1 MVILTKVSCGFISLG
16 IQPETLYG
24 NNCFLLALITIWLKT
39 VISGSIRGDSGVFE
53 ASCHVLL
60 YCSLWIFL
68 GTSFHR
74 ECFQNTSFPASPQ
87 AAYLCLARIRLCFWS
102 LPVLMLKG
110 VLKIYMGTTL
120 YSTCYDPPCHLIPRW
135 HHFYSWESVLLQ
147 QLARI
152 LSVVFFTIRNYL
164 STLAICYP
172 GLNFY
177 RFLAVTSVFRW
188 KSEPQKFS
196 VEKDKY

>member
-1 MVILTKVSCGFISLG
+1 MKICLKIVFFSIYGTDDLKFTKSLR
-16 IQPETLYG
+16 E
-24 NNCFLLALITIWLKT
+24 FK
-39 VISGSIRGDSGVFE
+39 
-53 ASCHVLL
+53 ASF
-60 YCSLWIFL
+60 SLF
-68 GTSFHR
+68 F
-74 ECFQNTSFPASPQ
+74 NTSFPASPQ

-102 LPVLMLKG
+102 LPVLTLKG

-120 YSTCYDPPCHLIPRW
+120 YSTCYDPPRHLIPRR